1 MKGSHGDGGMRARIA
16 AAGARW
22 GRAAG
27 ERDAT
32 GGGERAT
39 RGTRE
44 RDLWAR
50 SPSRKERESISR
62 RTAMGA
68 GAAGERDAAGGARQ
82 NQKNVDA
89 YTAGL
94 SSSRDIRFLLP

>member
-1 MKGSHGDGGMRARIA
+1 MVHGMRARIA

-50 SPSRKERESISR
+50 SPSRKEREPISR
-62 RTAMGA
+62 RAAMGA
-68 GAAGERDAAGGARQ
+68 GAAGE
-82 NQKNVDA
+82 
-89 YTAGL
+89 
-94 SSSRDIRFLLP
+94 